1 MKVQRKEIYP
11 GRGQYDVLEESP
23 SFFIVTTGGE
33 HQLLPKEDYEPVQEW
48 VDVTHECR
56 VEWTGG
62 PTHEVYH
69 KGNYVSLNNYRIT
82 RHCLKDIKVEVKR

>member
-1 MKVQRKEIYP
+1 MLPLIKEGISAMKVQRKEIYP

-48 VDVTHECR
+48 VDVT
-56 VEWTGG
+56 
-62 PTHEVYH
+62 P
-69 KGNYVSLNNYRIT
+69 
-82 RHCLKDIKVEVKR
+82 